1 MRKIFVGIILAVV
14 LLLATSAAPQTG
26 SSHSVALNWTASSDA
41 AGNPTLAYNV
51 YRLVGACPSGAPTG
65 FTKVASSVTTV
76 SYTDTAV
83 SVGNTYCYY
92 VTSVLNGLES
102 VPSNAVAAVILPA
115 APSSVT
121 VAVH

>member
-1 MRKIFVGIILAVV
+1 MRKIFASILLAAV
-14 LLLATSAAPQTG
+14 LLATRAVSQTAAT
-26 SSHSVALNWTASSDA
+26 HSVALNWTASSDA
-41 AGNPTLAYNV
+41 AANPTLAYNV
-51 YRLVGACPSGAPTG
+51 YRLVGACPSGSPTG